1 MPLQLYEKEQIL
13 DACLAVFARYGYEK
27 TTTAMLAE
35 AAGVSK
41 ALIFHHFKNKRNLY
55 ISILDQCLEK
65 MMDHL
70 HMDDLTQYKDF
81 FAAVNQLSRIKLDY
95 FKKHPKEY
103 TFLMEVFYKTPDTL
117 KPVIQKKMGAQLNFR
132 HLILERL
139 FSQVPLREGV
149 DRQQAFQLIEITLK
163 YLENKLLTEAT
174 DETELDEKYLE
185 CVIDEMNRF
194 MDMIRHGI
202 ER

>member
-1 MPLQLYEKEQIL
+1 MPLQLFL

-103 TFLMEVFYKTPDTL
+103 TFLMEVFYKTPDAL

-149 DRQQAFQLIEITLK
+149 DRQQAFQLIESTLK

-174 DETELDEKYLE
+174 DKTELDEKYLE